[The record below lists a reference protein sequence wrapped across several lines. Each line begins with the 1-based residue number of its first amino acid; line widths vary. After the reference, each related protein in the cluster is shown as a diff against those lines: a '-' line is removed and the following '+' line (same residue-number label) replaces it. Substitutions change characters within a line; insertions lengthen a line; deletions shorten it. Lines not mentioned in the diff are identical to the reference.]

1 MSDFATNSGS
11 TYRPFPVFAL
21 IWAITTLAHQLAFT
35 FWAESWQGWLLVAA
49 AVAVIFRSGCSIR
62 FLILVITSLLN
73 LWNKLPFVPNH
84 ILWEGMLHIVML
96 AGAASFFLRGKGG
109 AEWKAVSGT
118 WKKGLLL
125 FFVAALLK
133 AVFFLI
139 PDLPQTY
146 HYVFGAL
153 TTLFL
158 LIAFGRLITK
168 GKSMGGGEDFLSRFA
183 PVMRISVVMMYVW
196 AVIQKLN
203 RDYFDPEVTCAGKL
217 HIEINAYFGNIL
229 PTADWALVG
238 AAVGSLVFEL
248 GIPILL
254 CFRTTRFAGF
264 ITAVGFHLWLS
275 IHPAAGIFSFTS
287 LILAVLVL
295 FLPNSWGVEMQKI
308 WDKQLRKLGGG
319 EITKGQ
325 KRARWMVTIVF
336 FVTLLTQGL
345 LYLLIERSYE
355 VFHTAN
361 RIGFFAFFIWGIW
374 IGVCYLLAGKRA
386 KGEGDQPLPNKFRPS
401 WVLLALIPT
410 LINGT
415 LPWIGARTQTSFS
428 MYSNLRSEAEG
439 NHIFLKRVD
448 LFQFQTD
455 IVEVMESSPN
465 ILAPS
470 KKPRGIQQFA
480 NIGHR
485 IIPWFEF
492 RRLVSEMEGDF
503 EVAYRRGGK
512 EMTLG
517 RKEEQITG
525 DAEAFRPLPL
535 LQRKFLWFR
544 RLETLEGPMCCT
556 H

>member
-1 MSDFATNSGS
+1 
-11 TYRPFPVFAL
+11 
-21 IWAITTLAHQLAFT
+21 
-35 FWAESWQGWLLVAA
+35 
-49 AVAVIFRSGCSIR
+49 
-62 FLILVITSLLN
+62 
-73 LWNKLPFVPNH
+73 
-84 ILWEGMLHIVML
+84 
-96 AGAASFFLRGKGG
+96 
-109 AEWKAVSGT
+109 
-118 WKKGLLL
+118 
-125 FFVAALLK
+125 
-133 AVFFLI
+133 
-139 PDLPQTY
+139 
-146 HYVFGAL
+146 
-153 TTLFL
+153 
-158 LIAFGRLITK
+158 
-168 GKSMGGGEDFLSRFA
+168 
-183 PVMRISVVMMYVW
+183 
-196 AVIQKLN
+196 
-203 RDYFDPEVTCAGKL
+203 
-217 HIEINAYFGNIL
+217 
-229 PTADWALVG
+229 
-238 AAVGSLVFEL
+238 
-248 GIPILL
+248 
-254 CFRTTRFAGF
+254 
-264 ITAVGFHLWLS
+264 
-275 IHPAAGIFSFTS
+275 
-287 LILAVLVL
+287 
-295 FLPNSWGVEMQKI
+295 MQKI

-386 KGEGDQPLPNKFRPS
+386 KGEGDQLLPNKFRPS

-455 IVEVMESSPN
+455 MVEVMESSPN

-517 RKEEQITG
+517 REEEQITG
-525 DAEAFRPLPL
+525 EAEAFRPLPL